1 MSEFAGTLFD
11 HTVFD
16 GEREKWSSLTAK
28 TLAVAPRMKF
38 GVDEPPVAHGVY
50 FLYMRERMIYL
61 GKSSGDSVSKS
72 NSIYSRLTA
81 HWEKVQNRVGL
92 YPDLMWYQ
100 AIPIDVIYSGNIIQ
114 IEQYAIQTYKP
125 YLNRTGFGSAP
136 PGHGRRFQGD
146 SKFNQMHPPIE
157 RLDVY
162 VPPAMPVTYRRPA
175 PVGNSC
181 YA

>member
-1 MSEFAGTLFD
+1 MSEFFSTLFD
-11 HTVFD
+11 PTTFE
-16 GEREKWSSLTAK
+16 GERDKWTAITAK
-28 TLAVAPRMKF
+28 TLAVAPRQKF
-38 GVDEPPVAHGVY
+38 GVIEPPIAHGVY

-72 NSIYSRLTA
+72 NSIFSRLEA
-81 HWEKVQNRVGL
+81 HWEKVQDRVGL

-100 AIPIDVIYSGNIIQ
+100 AVPIDVMYSGNIIQ

-136 PGHGRRFQGD
+136 PGHGRRFQGE
-146 SKFNQMHPPIE
+146 SVFEKMHPKVK
-157 RLDVY
+157 RTSVY
-162 VPPAMPVTYRRPA
+162 VPSPAPVTYRRPA
-175 PVGNSC
+175 VVGNSC